1 MKQDNYKACII
12 NEWMKY
18 NVPQLDQN
26 KFCLRQT
33 GFIFLKGLMMT
44 TSQTLQLK
52 KQGLNAQSKNVLNEI
67 SIHAQLIFSLVQ
79 LIIVRITKSNIGLAF
94 AVQKPYDDH
103 DDFLRKPGLSKSV
116 EYLKA
121 YYERKHKM
129 LYPKPKIVHRREIML
144 SLTIGVMRSSHGG
157 MIG

>member
-1 MKQDNYKACII
+1 
-12 NEWMKY
+12 MKY

-33 GFIFLKGLMMT
+33 GFIFHKGLMMT

-79 LIIVRITKSNIGLAF
+79 LIIVRITK
-94 AVQKPYDDH
+94 
-103 DDFLRKPGLSKSV
+103 
-116 EYLKA
+116 
-121 YYERKHKM
+121 
-129 LYPKPKIVHRREIML
+129 
-144 SLTIGVMRSSHGG
+144 
-157 MIG
+157 

>member
-12 NEWMKY
+12 NEWI
-18 NVPQLDQN
+18 NEIQRFGSPQN

-52 KQGLNAQSKNVLNEI
+52 KQGLNAQSKNVLNKI

-79 LIIVRITKSNIGLAF
+79 LIIVRITK
-94 AVQKPYDDH
+94 
-103 DDFLRKPGLSKSV
+103 
-116 EYLKA
+116 
-121 YYERKHKM
+121 
-129 LYPKPKIVHRREIML
+129 
-144 SLTIGVMRSSHGG
+144 
-157 MIG
+157 